1 VPSTL
6 TSTTAKV
13 LRLFRDY
20 PLSTFTVLA
29 CFFGWTP
36 FTLTALGL
44 VEGTPSNI
52 PPVSS
57 SRPLW

>member
-1 VPSTL
+1 MPSTS

-13 LRLFRDY
+13 LQLFRNY

-29 CFFGWTP
+29 CFFGWIP

-44 VEGTPSNI
+44 AEGTPSNI
-52 PPVSS
+52 PLESS
-57 SRPLW
+57 SRPSW